1 MDSRDGA
8 VAGEVCECSRL
19 VSLDWARLVL
29 LQHRPLDGRWTM
41 VESVD
46 QLEARSHP
54 LDAATCTAEGGNMI
68 ITHICM
74 FLLGFVLACCL
85 CAIFILT
92 VTDTAPTDK
101 ELDDMYEYFK
111 KEYGDNE

>member
-1 MDSRDGA
+1 
-8 VAGEVCECSRL
+8 
-19 VSLDWARLVL
+19 
-29 LQHRPLDGRWTM
+29 
-41 VESVD
+41 
-46 QLEARSHP
+46 
-54 LDAATCTAEGGNMI
+54 MI

-92 VTDTAPTDK
+92 VADTAPTDK

-111 KEYGDNE
+111 KEYGEDEKDCQ